1 MSQCPPP
8 LQITDCRHKLVDS
21 CVHVCSAYVGSSAC
35 RPVYTSACL
44 LVGAYFHGCLFLSY
58 PPLPYFF
65 LPSSLRCLT
74 RCFLSTRP
82 HTVSRGYC
90 ISCGV
95 TASSV
100 SFRSGHGGHPA
111 APRLACRLQPEQHG
125 PARAVR
131 PLPQPRPE
139 ASDHV

>member
-1 MSQCPPP
+1 MNLWTVACMFAAHMLGLLRAGLFTHQ
-8 LQITDCRHKLVDS
+8 
-21 CVHVCSAYVGSSAC
+21 HVCSSVHISTVPCFY
-35 RPVYTSACL
+35 L
-44 LVGAYFHGCLFLSY
+44 IL
-58 PPLPYFF
+58 PLPYFF

-111 APRLACRLQPEQHG
+111 APHLAWFQPEQHG